1 MRPLGSPA
9 SMTDWAGRFQMSQC
23 VIEPSSGCVS
33 SVRTTASRA
42 TSSVSPLMRSSGE
55 TSSPRPVCVR
65 RKRSSS
71 AIPGEVTRKCG
82 EPFMR
87 SLHDGVRFWLLG
99 IFGMLGIFGL
109 PAAAGV

>member
-1 MRPLGSPA
+1 M
-9 SMTDWAGRFQMSQC
+9 
-23 VIEPSSGCVS
+23 
-33 SVRTTASRA
+33 
-42 TSSVSPLMRSSGE
+42 MRSSGE

-109 PAAAGV
+109 SAGWHVISDDLHGRSVECAA